1 MPDLMDELRAIA
13 PSHDIPAWATKV
25 AAGGHEPAEGQP
37 VVRGMDVLR
46 LAPRLPG
53 GRRRTSVLLGLA
65 AVAAL
70 VALVIATA
78 WWKPWEPRVA
88 TPAAKPTTM
97 TTAADQKP
105 AAATAR
111 RQASGS
117 IVQSPTM
124 SSAALCEAWR
134 QDITMDQGGCINVIS
149 TLTGIDWTTIPWA
162 KTGTD
167 GTRAAAGTVQGTL
180 QGESFAVDS
189 VLETIL
195 PTPSPAPELKLCSAA
210 PLAGTTTKDAEQLV
224 QSLVDGYQT
233 VWWTG
238 ATSTSAGVLNIA
250 VTADYVGSTRDAVKN
265 SSYKGAYCVG
275 TLPGPTFGDINRMD
289 PATHISYT
297 SGIGSRNG
305 FSGPPQTGPL
315 PRVNLLV
322 TIRVPEQDAQ
332 IAAVYGSDWATYV
345 FIDPIFTL
353 VL

>member
-1 MPDLMDELRAIA
+1 
-13 PSHDIPAWATKV
+13 
-25 AAGGHEPAEGQP
+25 
-37 VVRGMDVLR
+37 
-46 LAPRLPG
+46 
-53 GRRRTSVLLGLA
+53 
-65 AVAAL
+65 
-70 VALVIATA
+70 
-78 WWKPWEPRVA
+78 
-88 TPAAKPTTM
+88 M
-97 TTAADQKP
+97 TTGADQKP

-124 SSAALCEAWR
+124 SSAVLCEAWR
-134 QDITMDQGGCINVIS
+134 QDFTMDQGGCINVIS

-167 GTRAAAGTVQGTL
+167 GTRAAAGTVQGRL

-224 QSLVDGYQT
+224 QRLVDGYQT

-275 TLPGPTFGDINRMD
+275 TLPGPTFGDISRMD
-289 PATHISYT
+289 ITQISYA
-297 SGIGSRNG
+297 SG
-305 FSGPPQTGPL
+305 TGPHSLLYGQPSIAL
-315 PRVNLLV
+315 PRVNLRV
-322 TIRVPEQDAQ
+322 MIRVPEQDPQ
-332 IAAVYGSDWATYV
+332 LAAVYGSDWAAYV
-345 FIDPIFTL
+345 FVDPLFTL